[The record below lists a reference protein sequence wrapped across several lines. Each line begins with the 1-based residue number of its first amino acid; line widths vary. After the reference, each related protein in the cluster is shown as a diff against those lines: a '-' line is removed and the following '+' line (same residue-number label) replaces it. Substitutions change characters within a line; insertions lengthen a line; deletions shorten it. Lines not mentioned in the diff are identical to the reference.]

1 MRLIYLLGEKLLAS
15 QEELHSMELAMS
27 FTVRTLSQKHISE
40 LNIADVIILQAILHF
55 GTPLDIYLQQ
65 PSYIYVLK
73 YHAICASPSTYIHYT
88 KKRLCDVLLF
98 MHISISTLPT
108 NLPSSSLLLC
118 FTAHFLASQSVSD
131 VYLIAVPIACNVFCP
146 IK

>member
-1 MRLIYLLGEKLLAS
+1 
-15 QEELHSMELAMS
+15 MELVMS
-27 FTVRTLSQKHISE
+27 LTERTLSQKHISE
-40 LNIADVIILQAILHF
+40 LSAAVLIILYAILQF
-55 GTPLDIYLQQ
+55 RTLLDVYLRHL
-65 PSYIYVLK
+65 SYTYALK
-73 YHAICASPSTYIHYT
+73 YHAICASPSTHIHYT